1 MVETLNKLLDL
12 VEDWAER
19 YHSGSIA
26 GMTEYDRQMLI
37 AAALRSDAENGR
49 MPDDYYPRQSDGT
62 A

>member
-19 YHSGSIA
+19 YYGRN
-26 GMTEYDRQMLI
+26 GLTDYDRQMLI